1 VGVYPKRPRAFV
13 ALAAIG
19 LVLGLTLAGCG
30 STKTKSAST
39 THADMSQT
47 STSRSSTATVPPPT
61 PAATTVPPAS
71 AAARPTSRPLPSGFL
86 GLSMQYKAF
95 ERYAGTNPKSI
106 NPAFLNLIRQIA
118 PDQSPVLRFGGDS
131 TDWSWWPVPGLKR
144 PGGVTYTLTPKWLQI
159 AHAMDTALNSRLI
172 LGVNLEAANVKLAS
186 TEANALVKGIGK
198 RSIAGL
204 EIGNEPELYSSFN
217 WYVNSEGVG
226 VKGRDK
232 TWTEAAF
239 FKQFNQF
246 ASAMP
251 AGVPVAGPASG
262 SATYL
267 AQLGSFLKGEP
278 RVKLS
283 TFHAYPLKHC
293 TPGKVLTTSQLLAP
307 AASSGFAQAQAQYVM
322 AAHKYGKLAR
332 LDEMN
337 GITCGGYG
345 GVSNAFGS
353 ALWVLDTL
361 FELDKVGVDGV
372 NIQTVPGSVQE
383 IFGPVA
389 GDGGSMVVHPEFYGL
404 MMFAQAAPAGSRLF
418 TVPAR
423 LPSSVK
429 LWATRAT
436 DGTVHIVL
444 INTNFSKSATVD
456 VPLSSPA
463 GPGTLESLRAPHIGA
478 TSGVT
483 IGGRTFGAA
492 TTNGL
497 LPPYQLQPVT
507 ATGGR
512 YAVRV
517 PPATA
522 IMLTVPGS
530 ASSATTTSTSSA
542 TTAAP

>member
-1 VGVYPKRPRAFV
+1 VGLPPKAPRALL
-13 ALAAIG
+13 ALAATV
-19 LVLGLTLAGCG
+19 LVLVLALAGCG
-30 STKTKSAST
+30 SAKPK
-39 THADMSQT
+39 HADSG
-47 STSRSSTATVPPPT
+47 
-61 PAATTVPPAS
+61 AAGAGQADTTTVPPATPADTTVPPANS
-71 AAARPTSRPLPSGFL
+71 AAAPTGRPLPSGFL

-95 ERYAGTNPKSI
+95 EQYAGTNPKAVD
-106 NPAFLNLIRQIA
+106 PAFLNLVRQIA

-131 TDWSWWPVPGLKR
+131 TDWTWWPVPGMKQ
-144 PGGVTYTLTPKWLQI
+144 PPGVTYTLTPRWLQV
-159 AHAMDTALNSRLI
+159 AHAMDSALNARLI
-172 LGVNLEAANVKLAS
+172 LGINLEAGSVKLAQ
-186 TEANALVKGIGK
+186 TEANALVNGIGK
-198 RSIAGL
+198 PSIAGL
-204 EIGNEPELYSSFN
+204 EIGNEPELYSAFN
-217 WYVNSEGVG
+217 WYARNGVG
-226 VKGRDK
+226 VKGRTK
-232 TWTEAAF
+232 SWTEAAF

-246 ASAMP
+246 ANAMP
-251 AGVPVAGPASG
+251 AGISVAGPASG

-267 AQLGSFLKGEP
+267 AQLGAFLRSQP

-293 TPGKVLTTSQLLAP
+293 TPGKVLTTSQLLSP
-307 AASSGFAQAQAQYVM
+307 ASTSGFANAQAQYVNVS
-322 AAHKYGKLAR
+322 HKYGKPAR
-332 LDEMN
+332 LDEIN

-383 IFGPVA
+383 IFGPV
-389 GDGGSMVVHPEFYGL
+389 GRNGGSMAVNPEFYGL

-418 TVPAR
+418 TIPVT
-423 LPSSVK
+423 LPSGVR

-436 DGTVHIVL
+436 DGTVHVVL
-444 INTNFSKSATVD
+444 INDNFSKPASVT

-483 IGGRTFGAA
+483 LGGRTFGAS
-492 TTNGL
+492 TSTGL

-507 ATGGR
+507 ASGGR
-512 YAVRV
+512 YSVRV

-522 IMLTVPGS
+522 IMLTVPS
-530 ASSATTTSTSSA
+530 SAASSAASTSSA
-542 TTAAP
+542 AP